1 MQTVYLDGGSPVV
14 GSDDDDDRA
23 RAGSH
28 RPIQVTKRFP
38 SSRHARRAATDRHGQ
53 EEKSSPPHG
62 GKRNKRN
69 KKRKRGKKKT
79 TAAVS
84 RSAAS
89 YRPPRT
95 TKHAGLSQ
103 ARATSSATP
112 GTARTDGFAFLGSP
126 PRREEAHSRGSHS
139 RSRKMRKRWRV
150 GSLSRWIEKRSCRR
164 SSSGSVSYVPAVSR
178 GVASGTASTRHADDA
193 AKR

>member
-1 MQTVYLDGGSPVV
+1 MTGAHL
-14 GSDDDDDRA
+14 
-23 RAGSH
+23 
-28 RPIQVTKRFP
+28 
-38 SSRHARRAATDRHGQ
+38 SSAATTTTERAQAATGQ
-53 EEKSSPPHG
+53 SKLLKDSLPVGTLGE
-62 GKRNKRN
+62 RRLTATAR
-69 KKRKRGKKKT
+69 KRKVPPYTEESEIKGTKKENAERKKT

-103 ARATSSATP
+103 ARATSSATS